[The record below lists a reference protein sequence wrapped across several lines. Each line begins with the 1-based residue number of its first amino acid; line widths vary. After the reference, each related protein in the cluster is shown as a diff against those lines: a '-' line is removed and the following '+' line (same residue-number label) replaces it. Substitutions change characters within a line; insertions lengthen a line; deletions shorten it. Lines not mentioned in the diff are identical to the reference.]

1 MRGQTIYPSGV
12 REAEQVVRDYQG
24 ISGDGITIPTW
35 LFFTGAGLLTGIIL
49 GPAIMATTAG
59 GSAYLARLASERMR

>member
-1 MRGQTIYPSGV
+1 MRGQDSLSSGV
-12 REAEQVVRDYQG
+12 REAEQVMRDYQG
-24 ISGDGITIPTW
+24 ISGDGVTIPTW